1 MFVELLLLLLLILGY
16 MIYQFIQTLNYWKNI
31 GVPSP
36 SPIQQLRFASQMIG
50 QKRAIHDIKKDEYRM
65 FEGER
70 FYGTFDGMMKVFVI
84 RDDFHLLRS
93 VMIKDFDHFS
103 GAQGAL
109 FLPLYPGNR
118 VEEVMCKMLTA
129 IDGDVW
135 KAVR

>member
-103 GAQGAL
+103 KAQGSL
-109 FLPLYPGNR
+109 FHTPHPTNR
-118 VEEVMCKMLTA
+118 AEAIQVKGITM
-129 IDGDVW
+129 IDGDEW
-135 KAVR
+135 KSVR

>member
-16 MIYQFIQTLNYWKNI
+16 MVYQFVHKLYYWKNL

-36 SPIQQLRFASQMIG
+36 SPIQQLKFVYQLFG
-50 QKRAIHDIKKDEYRM
+50 KKRAIHDIKKDEYRM

-70 FYGTFDGMMKVFVI
+70 FYGTYDGNSNVFVI

-103 GAQGAL
+103 KAQGAI
-109 FLPLYPGNR
+109 FHTPYPSDR
-118 VEEVMCKMLTA
+118 VEEVVIKGITV
-129 IDGDVW
+129 IDGDEW
-135 KAVR
+135 KSVR